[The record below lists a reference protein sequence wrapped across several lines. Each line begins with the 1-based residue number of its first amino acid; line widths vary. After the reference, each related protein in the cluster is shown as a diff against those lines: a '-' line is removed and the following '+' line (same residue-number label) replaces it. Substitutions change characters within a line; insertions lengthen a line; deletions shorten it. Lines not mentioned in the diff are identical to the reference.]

1 MNELQEYLKPEYIW
15 AFIGVVL
22 LIMELFIPGLV
33 VFFFGVGALLVAAIC
48 LFANI
53 SLNVQLL
60 VFLITS
66 VAFLLALR
74 NRLKGIFSGFSKSRP
89 SMSQNPP
96 EFIGEKVT
104 VLQAITPIQPGMV
117 EMHGTNW
124 KARADVAIS
133 AGAVVEIIG
142 SENLTLVVKPITS

>member
-1 MNELQEYLKPEYIW
+1 MDWKDFLKPEYVW
-15 AFIGVVL
+15 AIIGVVL

-33 VFFFGVGALLVAAIC
+33 VFFFGVGALLVAVVC
-48 LFANI
+48 LVADIHINA
-53 SLNVQLL
+53 QLL
-60 VFLITS
+60 IFLITS
-66 VAFLLALR
+66 VVFLLALR
-74 NRLKGIFSGFSKSRP
+74 NRLKGVFSGFSKSRP

-104 VLQAITPIQPGMV
+104 VLEAISPVLPGMV

-124 KARADVAIS
+124 KARAEVAIP

-142 SENLTLVVKPITS
+142 NENLTLVVKPIA

>member
-1 MNELQEYLKPEYIW
+1 MDWKDFLKPEYVW
-15 AFIGVVL
+15 AIIGVVL

-33 VFFFGVGALLVAAIC
+33 VFFFGVGALLVAVIC

-66 VAFLLALR
+66 VVFLLALR
-74 NRLKGIFSGFSKSRP
+74 NRLKGVFSGFSKSRP
-89 SMSQNPP
+89 NMSQNPP

-104 VLQAITPIQPGMV
+104 VMQAISPVLPGMV

-124 KARADVAIS
+124 KARAEVAIP
-133 AGAVVEIIG
+133 AGAMVEIIG
-142 SENLTLVVKPITS
+142 NENLTLVVKPIA